1 MKRRLAAAAAER
13 SVLGPPEL
21 TVFFFFLSFA
31 VPRAV
36 TPLAELFFFLS
47 PSLNSERD
55 FYFLDTV

>member
-13 SVLGPPEL
+13 SVLDPPEL
-21 TVFFFFLSFA
+21 TVFFFFFLSSSL
-31 VPRAV
+31 RAV
-36 TPLAELFFFLS
+36 TPLAELVFFS